1 MDCNNM
7 EEYSG
12 FVEGMLSEPSKNLD
26 KLVARLQSLNAIE
39 GYSIPGLMTGS
50 TGLVCEAAELKDIV
64 KKVLY
69 QGKELTPE
77 LLEHMKKELGDVAF
91 YFVVLCQAL
100 GTSPSEVIQLN
111 VEKLSA
117 RFAGNKFSVEES
129 EVRKK
134 GDV

>member
-7 EEYSG
+7 KEYSK
-12 FVEGMLSEPSKNLD
+12 FVDGMLSEPSKNLD
-26 KLVARLQSLNAIE
+26 KLVDRLHILNKVE

-69 QGKELTPE
+69 QGKEITPQ
-77 LLEHMKKELGDVAF
+77 LLDHMKKELGDVCF

-100 GTSPSEVIQLN
+100 GTSPEEVIQLN
-111 VEKLSA
+111 VEKLST
-117 RFAGNKFSVEES
+117 RFSGGEFSVAES

-134 GDV
+134 GDL